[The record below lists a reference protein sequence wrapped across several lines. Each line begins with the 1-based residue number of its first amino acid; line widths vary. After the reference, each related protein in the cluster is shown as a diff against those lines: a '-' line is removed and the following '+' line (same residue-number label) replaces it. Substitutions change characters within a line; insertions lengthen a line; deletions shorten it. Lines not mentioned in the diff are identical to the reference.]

1 MKMLNL
7 AIVDDSTT
15 DLYILSSNFKKIDY
29 IKIKMMALNGADF
42 IAKLENEKP
51 DLDLLLIDLRMPVLN
66 GIDTIKIL
74 NQMKINF
81 KIIAMSHGYYSSAL
95 VELQQLGVKHYCQ
108 KNFETILE
116 NIPKVMEGSNIYN
129 DLGAYKLWENLSQKG
144 QLKVQDEG
152 YWRKLLSPVDLRIIK
167 CLARGLN
174 SQEVSALLGYEPS
187 SIDKYRTN
195 LLRTLNLKNSVHLNS
210 WGFANG
216 ILNPSDVFNN
226 DINENESA

>member
-81 KIIAMSHGYYSSAL
+81 KIIAMSHGYSLLHWSNYSNW
-95 VELQQLGVKHYCQ
+95 V
-108 KNFETILE
+108 
-116 NIPKVMEGSNIYN
+116 SNIIVRKT
-129 DLGAYKLWENLSQKG
+129 LKLF
-144 QLKVQDEG
+144 
-152 YWRKLLSPVDLRIIK
+152 WRIFLR
-167 CLARGLN
+167 
-174 SQEVSALLGYEPS
+174 
-187 SIDKYRTN
+187 
-195 LLRTLNLKNSVHLNS
+195 
-210 WGFANG
+210 
-216 ILNPSDVFNN
+216 
-226 DINENESA
+226 